1 MGPRQPLIS
10 LFPTLS
16 PLPKPYAST
25 PTMVQIVSPSKW
37 AMWEPLSLPQGHCVT
52 TARVYHPPS
61 SSLPLGSA
69 RTLSELKQDPR
80 AGTPDDGVGGTEAF
94 PAHPASPSD
103 SSGCSSSHSR
113 WLPSVSCSGVA
124 TSLSLSKEVI
134 KQLSFSHCLLV
145 LLLSDRSLS
154 GSGLLCVR

>member
-37 AMWEPLSLPQGHCVT
+37 AMWEPLSLPQGHCAT

-80 AGTPDDGVGGTEAF
+80 AGTPDGVGGTEAF

-103 SSGCSSSHSR
+103 SSCCSSSHSR

-145 LLLSDRSLS
+145 LLLSDCSLS
-154 GSGLLCVR
+154 GSGLQCVR